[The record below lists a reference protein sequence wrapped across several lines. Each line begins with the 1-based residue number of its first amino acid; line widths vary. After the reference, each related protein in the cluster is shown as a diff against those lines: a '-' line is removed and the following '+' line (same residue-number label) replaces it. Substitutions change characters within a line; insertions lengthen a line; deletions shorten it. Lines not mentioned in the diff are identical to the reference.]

1 MKKNLFSHSSANM
14 GDSRTARSV
23 TFRTVVILFV
33 LLLALESFLQ
43 YENNRSNSYATT
55 AATISNI
62 QEVVV
67 KNEENIQTLS
77 DTLKEAIKSFGGR
90 NEKSVMALLDVD
102 ALKASKDQSTD
113 IKKALE
119 AVKESDAYLF
129 GADEP
134 FLNPVGPTGGNGGTG
149 GDTMASIRA
158 AMGLPEKK

>member
-1 MKKNLFSHSSANM
+1 M

-77 DTLKEAIKSFGGR
+77 DTLNEEYKVPLPTPCRFPTSNSRCRITAGSPGPWKST
-90 NEKSVMALLDVD
+90 KSTSSM
-102 ALKASKDQSTD
+102 
-113 IKKALE
+113 
-119 AVKESDAYLF
+119 
-129 GADEP
+129 
-134 FLNPVGPTGGNGGTG
+134 
-149 GDTMASIRA
+149 
-158 AMGLPEKK
+158 

>member
-1 MKKNLFSHSSANM
+1 M

-23 TFRTVVILFV
+23 TFRTVVSLFV

-77 DTLKEAIKSFGGR
+77 DTLKEEYKVRA
-90 NEKSVMALLDVD
+90 
-102 ALKASKDQSTD
+102 KAVAYTLSISDKQF
-113 IKKALE
+113 E
-119 AVKESDAYLF
+119 KES
-129 GADEP
+129 
-134 FLNPVGPTGGNGGTG
+134 V
-149 GDTMASIRA
+149 R
-158 AMGLPEKK
+158 